1 MSIDRRKVLA
11 LFAAGTASALAGCGG
26 GGDGPATRHVWLLNL
41 NPEFPS
47 ADVFFGSTLVASDL
61 PAPGLTSRFEVE
73 FGAYTVTLD
82 EPSTGETTDFVDV
95 VVNRASPSL
104 FVFYRHFDSSRLGS
118 SPPGIINYF
127 DSNVALDVDLFDG
140 DDDDGPVQLETLE
153 FEGSAAQESNSDE
166 CTLQLYAQGSS
177 VLVYDSGVQERPDS
191 ILIFPRF
198 RASSPR
204 SGEVAV
210 VALNY
215 GSRFADAVTWPNT
228 LG

>member
-26 GGDGPATRHVWLLNL
+26 GGDGPPTRRVWLLNL

-47 ADVFFGSTLVASDL
+47 ADVIFGDTRVDTDL
-61 PAPGLTSRFEVE
+61 PSPGLTPRFEVE
-73 FGAYTVTLD
+73 FGNYTVTL
-82 EPSTGETTDFVDV
+82 EERSTGVTQDFVDV
-95 VVNRASPSL
+95 AIDSVSPSL

-127 DSNVALDVDLFDG
+127 DSNVALDVDLIDG
-140 DDDDGPVQLETLE
+140 ADGPVQLETLT
-153 FEGSAAQESNSDE
+153 FEGSASQASNSPD
-166 CTLQLYAQGSS
+166 CTLQLFAAGSS
-177 VLVYDSGVQERPDS
+177 VLIYDSGVQARPDS

-198 RASSPR
+198 PASSPR

-210 VALNY
+210 IALNY
-215 GSRFADAVTWPNT
+215 GTRFAEAVTWPNT

>member
-11 LFAAGTASALAGCGG
+11 LFAAGTASALASCGG
-26 GGDGPATRHVWLLNL
+26 GGDGPATRRVWLLNL

-61 PAPGLTSRFEVE
+61 PAPGLTARFEVE
-73 FGAYTVTLD
+73 YGSYTVTLD
-82 EPSTGETTDFVDV
+82 EPSTDETTDFVDV
-95 VVNRASPSL
+95 AIDGFSPSM

-127 DSNVALDVDLFDG
+127 DSDVALDVDLIDG
-140 DDDDGPVQLETLE
+140 DDGPAQLETLA

-166 CTLQLYAQGSS
+166 CTLRLYAEGSS

-204 SGEVAV
+204 AGEVAV

-215 GSRFADAVTWPNT
+215 GSRSAVAVTWPNT